1 MNWRPSI
8 YSVFRSMIG
17 NFKRYLTV
25 LKKMSR
31 AFLGETKRQVP
42 YSFTQPIVLNLF
54 SSPLFYTDYTK
65 MLENEKRA
73 PGGCQAM
80 SWCSTAANCY
90 GSDAGGS
97 YELTPGDCGP
107 NTVCC
112 TYFVM

>member
-1 MNWRPSI
+1 M
-8 YSVFRSMIG
+8 
-17 NFKRYLTV
+17 LV
-25 LKKMSR
+25 LC
-31 AFLGETKRQVP
+31 
-42 YSFTQPIVLNLF
+42 SFTQLIILNLF
-54 SSPLFYTDYTK
+54 NPLALYTDY
-65 MLENEKRA
+65 MMNLENEKRA
-73 PGGCQAM
+73 PGGGCQRM